1 MLEIKINQQQFQD
14 VQDRLAYIK
23 NGANLALSR
32 ALNKTAAKAK
42 TEASKAIRSQVRLSA
57 SYVKE
62 KINGPADGFEYKAT
76 TKKLTAKLSTPK
88 RGVRLDNFLV
98 SPKPNMAGKPYIG
111 EEPRVQVKPNGRELT
126 IWSGFWVP
134 AKNSGGYL
142 IAVRN
147 EVLRQQ
153 GMKIKLA
160 PAGYTV
166 LSGPSISQVFNTVRD
181 DISISLSE
189 YLATVME
196 RETAW
201 LITKNPPPA
210 GDGSDGN

>member
-1 MLEIKINQQQFQD
+1 MIEIQINQQQFQD
-14 VQDRLAYIK
+14 VQERLAYIN
-23 NGANLALSR
+23 NGTNLALSR

-62 KINGPADGFEYKAT
+62 KINGPSDGFEYKAT
-76 TKKLTAKLSTPK
+76 TNKLTAKISTQK
-88 RGVRLDNFLV
+88 RGVRLDNFLTSLAPYRAGTPTDPIKV
-98 SPKPNMAGKPYIG
+98 KIKP
-111 EEPRVQVKPNGRELT
+111 
-126 IWSGFWVP
+126 SGAAIKISSAFWVP

-153 GMKIKLA
+153 GMKIKIA

-166 LSGPSISQVFNTVRD
+166 LSGPSISQVFNTVKD
-181 DISISLSE
+181 DISISLSD

-201 LITKNPPPA
+201 LITKNPPTA
-210 GDGSDGN
+210 GDGSDGK

>member
-1 MLEIKINQQQFQD
+1 MIEIQINQQQFQD
-14 VQDRLAYIK
+14 VQERLAYIK

-62 KINGPADGFEYKAT
+62 KINGPADGFEFKAT
-76 TKKLTAKLSTPK
+76 SNKLTAKISTPK
-88 RGVRLDNFLV
+88 RGVRLDNFLT
-98 SPKPNMAGKPYIG
+98 SLAPYRAGRPTDPIK
-111 EEPRVQVKPNGRELT
+111 VKVKPTGSSLK
-126 IWSGFWVP
+126 ISSAFWVP

-147 EVLRQQ
+147 EILRQQ

-189 YLATVME
+189 YLTTVME

>member
-1 MLEIKINQQQFQD
+1 MIEIQINQQQFQD
-14 VQDRLAYIK
+14 VQERLAYIK

-62 KINGPADGFEYKAT
+62 KINGPADGFEFKAT
-76 TKKLTAKLSTPK
+76 SNKLTAKISTPK
-88 RGVRLDNFLV
+88 RGVRLDNFLT
-98 SPKPNMAGKPYIG
+98 SLAPYRAGRPTDPIK
-111 EEPRVQVKPNGRELT
+111 VKVKPT
-126 IWSGFWVP
+126 DSPVKISSAFWVP

-142 IAVRN
+142 IVVRN